1 MHVQLQRQVQEE
13 CPNIEKEWRM
23 AEGLEPSTGTKS
35 APTIRLLLNR
45 MAWDITNKTQ
55 EQPLP

>member
-1 MHVQLQRQVQEE
+1 
-13 CPNIEKEWRM
+13 M